1 MKRVPPL
8 MNRVGSKLIQEL
20 DLRSGDLM
28 DEESCKIPL
37 HQAYLRMTHLDPQ
50 QLGIL
55 AACGKGVYAKDE
67 DESARR
73 GASLYNVHCGT
84 WLGKY
89 ESGLY
94 LLQQIAATAVVAH
107 VRDRL
112 ARSR

>member
-8 MNRVGSKLIQEL
+8 MNRVSYQLIREL

-28 DEESCKIPL
+28 DEESCKIPF

-50 QLGIL
+50 QLGVL
-55 AACGKGVYAKDE
+55 AACGKGVNAKDE
-67 DESARR
+67 EEPECS
-73 GASLYNVHCGT
+73 GASLYEVHCGT

-112 ARSR
+112 ARSK